1 MSVFGSLFTAV
12 GGLSAQSQSMGM
24 ISNNI
29 ANVSTV
35 GYKRRDAAFS
45 SLVTNE
51 SRSTLYSPG
60 SVRATQNNRIDQ
72 QGILQQSSSTTD
84 LAISGNGF
92 FIVKAS
98 ATDPLA
104 EPLYTRAGSFSEN
117 KNGILTNTSGF
128 TLFGWPLDQD
138 GNVIGSQTDVNSLVP
153 VDVAFLGGLTQ
164 PTTTASLNINLDKNQ
179 APYAY
184 PVQVTNAS
192 NFTRDLRV
200 YDSLGGAQ
208 DLRISFKKS
217 ETPTA
222 QVGGIGSVDL
232 ASFQGPLVGNVT
244 GINAGDQFSFT
255 IPSAA
260 VNGDPNAT
268 IAGNTVTVTIG
279 ANTTI
284 ADVLQSINATQDVNG
299 NPVAFANIDENGH
312 LHIKTRNIGDSL
324 TLNDVSG
331 NPLADM
337 DVTPGTYAAPAT
349 PNLLSPLSSTANT
362 EGWWQVQVQSGS
374 PPYGTIESGYINFDG
389 LGKLNATPDQDGNYK
404 IALDGPLGQGIDWGN
419 GAELQKINFDIGG
432 FTQFSGD
439 YNVISAEQNGAELG
453 LRTGVSVDSDGF
465 VTAQFS
471 NGRSAKIYKL
481 PVATF
486 ANANGLD
493 ELTGNVYRQ
502 SDASGDYNLR
512 EAGKGSAGSVE
523 GGALEAS
530 NVDLA
535 DEFAKMIVTQRAY
548 SANTKVITTADQM
561 TAELL
566 QLR

>member
-12 GGLSAQSQSMGM
+12 GGLTAQSQSLGM

-45 SLVTNE
+45 SLVTSE

-60 SVRATQNNRIDQ
+60 SVRASQVARIDQ
-72 QGILQQSSSTTD
+72 QGILQQSNSTTD
-84 LAISGNGF
+84 VAISGNGF
-92 FIVKAS
+92 FVVKRS
-98 ATDPLA
+98 ATDPFA

-117 KNGILTNTSGF
+117 SNGILTNTSGF
-128 TLFGWPLDQD
+128 ALFGWPLDQD

-164 PTTTASLNINLDKNQ
+164 PTTTASLNLNLDKNQ
-179 APYAY
+179 TPYDY
-184 PVQVTNAS
+184 PVQVTDVA
-192 NFTRDLRV
+192 NFSRDIRT

-208 DLRISFKKS
+208 SLRINFKKS

-222 QVGGIGSVDL
+222 QVSAIGTTVDL
-232 ASFQGPLVGNVT
+232 SAFQGPIVGNVA

-255 IPSAA
+255 IPTAA
-260 VNGDPNAT
+260 ANGDPNAT

-279 ANTTI
+279 ATTTV
-284 ADVLQSINATQDVNG
+284 AEMLAAINATQDVDG
-299 NPVAFANIDENGH
+299 QPVVFANIDSAGRLN
-312 LHIKTRNIGDSL
+312 IKNREIGTSL
-324 TLNDVSG
+324 DIANVTGTPLNAM
-331 NPLADM
+331 N
-337 DVTPGTYAAPAT
+337 VTPGTYAAPAA
-349 PNLLSPLSSTANT
+349 PNLLSPLANDNANT
-362 EGWWQVQVQSGS
+362 EGWWQVEFLSGS
-374 PPYGTIESGYINFDG
+374 PPFGSIETGYVNFDG
-389 LGKLNATPDQDGNYK
+389 LGRLNATPDADGRY
-404 IALDGPLGQGIDWGN
+404 IVALDGIDWGN
-419 GAELQKINFDIGG
+419 GAELQDINFDISG
-432 FTQFSGD
+432 FTQFSGE

-453 LRTGVSVDSDGF
+453 LRTGVSIDRDGF

-471 NGRSAKIYKL
+471 NGRSAQIYKL

-486 ANANGLD
+486 ANTNGLD

-502 SDASGDYNLR
+502 SDSSGDYNLR
-512 EAGKGSAGSVE
+512 EAGRGSAGQIE

-535 DEFAKMIVTQRAY
+535 DEFSKMIVTQRAY

-566 QLR
+566 NLR

>member
-12 GGLSAQSQSMGM
+12 GGMTAQSQSLGM

-29 ANVSTV
+29 ANVSTI

-45 SLVTNE
+45 SLVTSE

-60 SVRATQNNRIDQ
+60 SVRASQNARIDQ
-72 QGILQQSSSTTD
+72 QGILQQSNSTTD
-84 LAISGNGF
+84 IAISGNGF
-92 FIVKAS
+92 FVVKRS
-98 ATDPLA
+98 ATDPFA

-117 KNGILTNTSGF
+117 SNGILTNTSGF

-164 PTTTASLNINLDKNQ
+164 PTTTASLNLNLDKNQ
-179 APYAY
+179 APYGY
-184 PVQVTNAS
+184 PVGVTDAA
-192 NFTRDLRV
+192 NFSRDIRV

-208 DLRISFKKS
+208 NLRVNFKKS
-217 ETPTA
+217 EAPTA
-222 QVGGIGSVDL
+222 QVAAVGTSVDL
-232 ASFQGPLVGNVT
+232 SAFQGPIVGNVP

-255 IPSAA
+255 IPTAA
-260 VNGDPNAT
+260 ANGDPNAT

-279 ANTTI
+279 ATTTV
-284 ADVLQSINATQDVNG
+284 AQMLAAINATQDADG
-299 NPVAFANIDENGH
+299 QPVAFANIDSAGR
-312 LHIKTRNIGDSL
+312 LTIKNREIGTSL
-324 TLNDVSG
+324 DVANVTGTPLNAM
-331 NPLADM
+331 N
-337 DVTPGTYAAPAT
+337 VTPASVPAPAA
-349 PNLLSPLSSTANT
+349 PNLLSPLSNDNANT
-362 EGWWQVQVQSGS
+362 EGWWQVEFVSGS
-374 PPYGTIESGYINFDG
+374 PPYGSIQTGYVNFDG
-389 LGKLNATPDQDGNYK
+389 LGKLNATPDADGKYIVGLN
-404 IALDGPLGQGIDWGN
+404 GIDWGN
-419 GAELQKINFDIGG
+419 GAELQDINFDMSG
-432 FTQFSGD
+432 FTQFSGE
-439 YNVISAEQNGAELG
+439 YNVISTEQNGAELG
-453 LRTGVSVDSDGF
+453 LRTGVSIDRDGF

-512 EAGKGSAGSVE
+512 EAGRGSAGQIE

-535 DEFAKMIVTQRAY
+535 DEFSKMIVTQRAY

-566 QLR
+566 NLR

>member
-1 MSVFGSLFTAV
+1 
-12 GGLSAQSQSMGM
+12 MGM

-45 SLVTNE
+45 SLVTSE

-60 SVRATQNNRIDQ
+60 SVRAAQVARIDQ
-72 QGILQQSSSTTD
+72 QGILQQSNSTTD
-84 LAISGNGF
+84 IAMSGNGF
-92 FIVKAS
+92 FVVKRS
-98 ATDPLA
+98 ATDPFA

-117 KNGILTNTSGF
+117 ANGILTNTSGF

-138 GNVIGSQTDVNSLVP
+138 GNVVGSQTDVNSLVP

-164 PTTTASLNINLDKNQ
+164 PTTTASLNISIDKDEAAYN
-179 APYAY
+179 Y
-184 PVQVTNAS
+184 PVQVTDVP
-192 NFTRDLRV
+192 NFSRDIRV

-208 DLRISFKKS
+208 SLRINFKKS

-222 QVGGIGSVDL
+222 NTSGVGTVDL
-232 ASFQGPLVGNVT
+232 SAFQGPIVGNVP
-244 GINAGDQFSFT
+244 GIAAGDTFTFT
-255 IPSAA
+255 IPSADSVSHPQA
-260 VNGDPNAT
+260 S

-279 ANTTI
+279 AGTTVAEMLAAI
-284 ADVLQSINATQDVNG
+284 NSTLDADGD
-299 NPVAFANIDENGH
+299 PVVYANIDSAGH
-312 LHIKTRNIGDSL
+312 LNIKNRNIGESL
-324 TLNDVSG
+324 VLAEGVG
-331 NPLADM
+331 GPLSAM
-337 DVTPGTYAAPAT
+337 DVTAGTYAAPAAPDMLMNT
-349 PNLLSPLSSTANT
+349 ADTANT
-362 EGWWQVQVQSGS
+362 EGWWQVEILSGS
-374 PPYGTIESGYINFDG
+374 PPYGSIRSGYLNFNG
-389 LGKLNATPDQDGNYK
+389 LGKLNALPNADGNYQVNL
-404 IALDGPLGQGIDWGN
+404 AGIDWGN
-419 GAELQKINFDIGG
+419 GAELQDINFDVSG
-432 FTQFSGD
+432 FSQFSGE
-439 YNVISAEQNGAELG
+439 YNVISTEQNGAELG
-453 LRTGVSVDSDGF
+453 LRTGVSIDRDGF

-486 ANANGLD
+486 ANVNGLD

-512 EAGKGSAGSVE
+512 EAGRGSAGQIE

-535 DEFAKMIVTQRAY
+535 DEFSKMIVTQRAY
-548 SANTKVITTADQM
+548 SANTKVITTADEM

-566 QLR
+566 RLR

>member
-12 GGLSAQSQSMGM
+12 GGLTAQSQSMGM

-45 SLVTNE
+45 SLVTSE

-60 SVRATQNNRIDQ
+60 SVRASQVARIDQ
-72 QGILQQSSSTTD
+72 QGILQQSNSTTD
-84 LAISGNGF
+84 VALSGNGF
-92 FIVKAS
+92 FVVKRS
-98 ATDPLA
+98 ATDPFA

-117 KNGILTNTSGF
+117 SNGILTNTSGF

-164 PTTTASLNINLDKNQ
+164 PTTTASLNINLDKNED
-179 APYAY
+179 PYAF
-184 PVQVTNAS
+184 PVQVTDVA
-192 NFTRDLRV
+192 NFSRDIRV

-208 DLRISFKKS
+208 SLRVNFKKS

-222 QVGGIGSVDL
+222 NAAGIGVVDL
-232 ASFQGPLVGNVT
+232 ASFQGPLVGNVPGLT
-244 GINAGDQFSFT
+244 AGDTFT
-255 IPSAA
+255 FDLPSAA
-260 VNGDPNAT
+260 TVSSPIAA
-268 IAGNTVTVTIG
+268 IAGTTVTVTIG
-279 ANTTI
+279 ATTT
-284 ADVLQSINATQDVNG
+284 AAEMLAAINSTLDTNG
-299 NPVAFANIDENGH
+299 DPVIYANIDADGH
-312 LHIKTRNIGDSL
+312 LNIKARNTNENL
-324 TLNDVSG
+324 TLADTGG

-337 DVTPGTYAAPAT
+337 DITPGLFAAPPFT
-349 PNLLSPLSSTANT
+349 PADLLMPTAETPNT
-362 EGWWQVQVQSGS
+362 EGWWQVEFLSGS
-374 PPYGTIESGYINFDG
+374 APFGSISSGYLNFNG
-389 LGKLNATPDQDGNYK
+389 LGALNALPNADGELEVNL
-404 IALDGPLGQGIDWGN
+404 ADIDWGN
-419 GAELQKINFDIGG
+419 GSELQDVNFDISG
-432 FTQFSGD
+432 FTQFSGE

-453 LRTGVSVDSDGF
+453 LRTGVSIDRDGF

-471 NGRSAKIYKL
+471 NGRSAQIYKL

-486 ANANGLD
+486 ANSNGLD

-502 SDASGDYNLR
+502 SDGSGDYNLR
-512 EAGKGSAGSVE
+512 EAGRGSAGQIE

-535 DEFAKMIVTQRAY
+535 DEFSKMIVTQRAY
-548 SANTKVITTADQM
+548 SANTKVITTADEM

-566 QLR
+566 RLR

>member
-12 GGLSAQSQSMGM
+12 GGMTAQSQALGM

-45 SLVTNE
+45 SLVTSE

-60 SVRATQNNRIDQ
+60 SVRASQVARIDQ
-72 QGILQQSSSTTD
+72 QGILQQSNSTTD
-84 LAISGNGF
+84 IALSGNGF
-92 FIVKAS
+92 FVVKRS
-98 ATDPLA
+98 ATDPFA

-117 KNGILTNTSGF
+117 SNGILTNTSGF
-128 TLFGWPLDQD
+128 ALFGWPLDQD

-164 PTTTASLNINLDKNQ
+164 PTTTASLNLNLDKNQ

-184 PVQVTNAS
+184 PVQVTDLP
-192 NFTRDLRV
+192 NFSRDIRT

-208 DLRISFKKS
+208 SLRVNFKKS

-222 QVGGIGSVDL
+222 QVSAIGTTVDL
-232 ASFQGPLVGNVT
+232 SAFQGPMVGNVP

-255 IPSAA
+255 VPTA
-260 VNGDPNAT
+260 VANGNPNAA

-279 ANTTI
+279 ATTTV
-284 ADVLQSINATQDVNG
+284 AEMLAAINATQDVDG
-299 NPVAFANIDENGH
+299 QPVVFANIDSAGRI
-312 LHIKTRNIGDSL
+312 HIKNREIGQSL
-324 TLNDVSG
+324 TVTETTG
-331 NPLADM
+331 TPLAAM
-337 DVTPGTYAAPAT
+337 NVTAGAYAAPAA
-349 PNLLSPLSSTANT
+349 PNLLSPLANDNANT
-362 EGWWQVQVQSGS
+362 EGWWQVEFLSGS
-374 PPYGTIESGYINFDG
+374 PPYGNIQTGYVNFDG
-389 LGKLNATPDQDGNYK
+389 LGKLNATPDADGRF
-404 IALDGPLGQGIDWGN
+404 IVGLDDIDWGN
-419 GAELQKINFDIGG
+419 GAELQDINFDISG
-432 FTQFSGD
+432 FTQFSGE

-453 LRTGVSVDSDGF
+453 LRTGVSIDRDGF

-471 NGRSAKIYKL
+471 NGRSSKIYKL

-486 ANANGLD
+486 ANTNGLD
-493 ELTGNVYRQ
+493 ELTGNVFRQ
-502 SDASGDYNLR
+502 SDSSGDYNLR
-512 EAGKGSAGSVE
+512 EAGRGSAGQIE

-535 DEFAKMIVTQRAY
+535 DEFSKMIVTQRAY

-566 QLR
+566 NLR

>member
-12 GGLSAQSQSMGM
+12 GGLTAQSQSMGM

-45 SLVTNE
+45 SLVTSE

-60 SVRATQNNRIDQ
+60 SVRASQVARIDQ
-72 QGILQQSSSTTD
+72 QGILQQSNSTTD
-84 LAISGNGF
+84 IAMSGNGF
-92 FIVKAS
+92 FVVKRSAS
-98 ATDPLA
+98 DPFA

-117 KNGILTNTSGF
+117 SNGILTNTSGF

-138 GNVIGSQTDVNSLVP
+138 GRVIGSQTDVNSLVP

-164 PTTTASLNINLDKNQ
+164 PTTTASLNINLDKDETQYN
-179 APYAY
+179 Y
-184 PVQVTNAS
+184 PVQVTDVP
-192 NFTRDLRV
+192 NFSRDIRV

-208 DLRISFKKS
+208 SLRVNFKKS

-222 QVGGIGSVDL
+222 NTTGVGVVDL
-232 ASFQGPLVGNVT
+232 SSFQGPLVGNVP
-244 GINAGDQFSFT
+244 GMAAGDTFT
-255 IPSAA
+255 FDIPSAA
-260 VNGDPNAT
+260 TVSHPQAS
-268 IAGNTVTVTIG
+268 IAGSTVTITIG
-279 ANTTI
+279 ATTT
-284 ADVLQSINATQDVNG
+284 AAEMLAAINSTLDTDG
-299 NPVAFANIDENGH
+299 DPVVYANIDSAGH
-312 LHIKTRNIGDSL
+312 LSIKARNPGENLVLAD
-324 TLNDVSG
+324 TTG

-337 DVTPGTYAAPAT
+337 DITPGTFTAPALAAGDLLMPTANT
-349 PNLLSPLSSTANT
+349 PNT
-362 EGWWQVQVQSGS
+362 EGWWQVEFLSGS
-374 PPYGTIESGYINFDG
+374 APFGNIRTGYINFNG
-389 LGKLNATPDQDGNYK
+389 LGGLNALPNADGDFRVNL
-404 IALDGPLGQGIDWGN
+404 AGVDWGN
-419 GAELQKINFDIGG
+419 GSELQDINFDISG
-432 FTQFSGD
+432 FTQFSGE

-453 LRTGVSVDSDGF
+453 LRTGVSIDRDGF

-486 ANANGLD
+486 ANSNGLD

-512 EAGKGSAGSVE
+512 EAGRGSAGQIE

-535 DEFAKMIVTQRAY
+535 DEFSKMIVTQRAY
-548 SANTKVITTADQM
+548 SANTKVITTADEM

-566 QLR
+566 RLR

>member
-12 GGLSAQSQSMGM
+12 GGLTAQSQSLGM

-45 SLVTNE
+45 SLVTSE

-60 SVRATQNNRIDQ
+60 SVRASQVARIDQ
-72 QGILQQSSSTTD
+72 QGILQQSNSTTD
-84 LAISGNGF
+84 VAISGNGF
-92 FIVKAS
+92 FVVKRS
-98 ATDPLA
+98 ATDPFA

-117 KNGILTNTSGF
+117 SNGILTNTSGF
-128 TLFGWPLDQD
+128 ALFGWPLDQD

-164 PTTTASLNINLDKNQ
+164 PTTTASLNLNLDKNQ
-179 APYAY
+179 TPYDY
-184 PVQVTNAS
+184 PVQVTDAA
-192 NFTRDLRV
+192 NFSRDIRT

-208 DLRISFKKS
+208 SLRINFKKS

-222 QVGGIGSVDL
+222 QVSAIGTTVDL
-232 ASFQGPLVGNVT
+232 SAFQGPIVGNVA

-255 IPSAA
+255 IPTAA
-260 VNGDPNAT
+260 ANGDPNAA

-279 ANTTI
+279 ATTTV
-284 ADVLQSINATQDVNG
+284 AQMLAAINATQDVDG
-299 NPVAFANIDENGH
+299 QPVVFANIDSAGRLN
-312 LHIKTRNIGDSL
+312 IKNREIGTSL
-324 TLNDVSG
+324 DIANVTGTPLNAM
-331 NPLADM
+331 N
-337 DVTPGTYAAPAT
+337 VTPGTYAAPAA
-349 PNLLSPLSSTANT
+349 PNLLSPLANDNANT
-362 EGWWQVQVQSGS
+362 EGWWQVEFLSGS
-374 PPYGTIESGYINFDG
+374 PPFGSIETGYVNFDG
-389 LGKLNATPDQDGNYK
+389 LGRLNATPDADGRY
-404 IALDGPLGQGIDWGN
+404 IVALDGIDWGN
-419 GAELQKINFDIGG
+419 GAELQDINFDISG
-432 FTQFSGD
+432 FTQFSGE

-453 LRTGVSVDSDGF
+453 LRTGVSIDRDGF

-471 NGRSAKIYKL
+471 NGRSAQIYKL

-486 ANANGLD
+486 ANTNGLD

-502 SDASGDYNLR
+502 SDSSGDYNLR
-512 EAGKGSAGSVE
+512 EAGRGSAGQIE

-535 DEFAKMIVTQRAY
+535 DEFSKMIVTQRAY

-566 QLR
+566 NLR

>member
-12 GGLSAQSQSMGM
+12 GGMTAQSQSLGM

-45 SLVTNE
+45 SLVTSE

-60 SVRATQNNRIDQ
+60 SVRASQVSRIDQ
-72 QGILQQSSSTTD
+72 QGILQQSNSTTD
-84 LAISGNGF
+84 IAMSGNGF
-92 FIVKAS
+92 FVVKRS
-98 ATDPLA
+98 ATDPFA
-104 EPLYTRAGSFSEN
+104 EPLYTRAGSFSEDR
-117 KNGILTNTSGF
+117 NGILTNTSGF
-128 TLFGWPLDQD
+128 ALFGWPLDQD

-164 PTTTASLNINLDKNQ
+164 PTTTASLNLNLDKNQ
-179 APYAY
+179 APYSY
-184 PVQVTNAS
+184 PVQVTDLP
-192 NFTRDLRV
+192 NFSRDIRT

-208 DLRISFKKS
+208 NLRINFKKS
-217 ETPTA
+217 EAPTA
-222 QVGGIGSVDL
+222 QVSAVGTSVDL
-232 ASFQGPLVGNVT
+232 SSFQGPMVGNVP

-255 IPSAA
+255 IPTAA
-260 VNGDPNAT
+260 ANGNPNAT
-268 IAGNTVTVTIG
+268 IAGTTVTVTIG
-279 ANTTI
+279 ATTTV
-284 ADVLQSINATQDVNG
+284 AEMLAAINATQDATG
-299 NPVAFANIDENGH
+299 QPVVFANIDSAGRIS
-312 LHIKTRNIGDSL
+312 IKNREIGTSL
-324 TLNDVSG
+324 DVANVTGTPLNAM
-331 NPLADM
+331 N
-337 DVTPGTYAAPAT
+337 VTPASVTAPAA
-349 PNLLSPLSSTANT
+349 PNLLSPLANDNANT
-362 EGWWQVQVQSGS
+362 EGWWQVEFLSGS
-374 PPYGTIESGYINFDG
+374 PPYGSIETGYVNFDG
-389 LGKLNATPDQDGNYK
+389 LGKLNATPDADGNY
-404 IALDGPLGQGIDWGN
+404 IVGLNGIDWGN
-419 GAELQKINFDIGG
+419 GAELQDINFNIGG
-432 FTQFSGD
+432 FTQFSGE

-453 LRTGVSVDSDGF
+453 LRTGVSIDRDGF

-486 ANANGLD
+486 ANTNGLD

-502 SDASGDYNLR
+502 SDSSGDYNLR
-512 EAGKGSAGSVE
+512 EAGRGSAGQIE

-535 DEFAKMIVTQRAY
+535 DEFSKMIVTQRAY

-566 QLR
+566 NLR